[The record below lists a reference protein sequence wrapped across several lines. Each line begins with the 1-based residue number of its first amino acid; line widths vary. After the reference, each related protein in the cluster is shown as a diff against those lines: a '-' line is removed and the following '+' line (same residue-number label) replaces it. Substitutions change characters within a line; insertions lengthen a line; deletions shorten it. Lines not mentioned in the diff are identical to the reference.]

1 MLAESCS
8 QNAKQGREQLKHC
21 GAKALSISRN
31 GFLPSLAFS
40 VASSPARISTTES
53 RSSHRETQRKPD
65 SPIEEFG
72 ASNVIDCDKL
82 CRESEKPARV
92 RRRKIDGCPI
102 AGALQLIGDKW
113 TLLVVRELFA
123 RPKRTTELLEELH
136 PISSRT
142 LMGRLKEMETD
153 ELIVR
158 VDYGGLPRRVEY
170 ELTDRGRRL
179 VPLLD
184 ALMKTGQMLDCNDCE
199 DRKQQLGYYCDF
211 CPNVRDASLDRPTYA
226 EETPPARSSEPA
238 PVGRPKDDSIV
249 LL

>member
-1 MLAESCS
+1 MISSARK
-8 QNAKQGREQLKHC
+8 ARTEQ
-21 GAKALSISRN
+21 
-31 GFLPSLAFS
+31 
-40 VASSPARISTTES
+40 
-53 RSSHRETQRKPD
+53 
-65 SPIEEFG
+65 
-72 ASNVIDCDKL
+72 
-82 CRESEKPARV
+82 V

-142 LMGRLKEMETD
+142 LMGRLKEMEKD
-153 ELIVR
+153 ELILR
-158 VDYGGLPRRVEY
+158 VNYGGLPRRVEY
-170 ELTDRGRRL
+170 ELTERGRRL

-184 ALMKTGQMLDCNDCE
+184 ALMKTGQVLDCNDCE

-211 CPNVRDASLDRPTYA
+211 CPNVRA
-226 EETPPARSSEPA
+226 ERFVDERDFERDIAPPPVPERSPSR
-238 PVGRPKDDSIV
+238 RPKDDSIV

>member
-1 MLAESCS
+1 M
-8 QNAKQGREQLKHC
+8 
-21 GAKALSISRN
+21 
-31 GFLPSLAFS
+31 
-40 VASSPARISTTES
+40 
-53 RSSHRETQRKPD
+53 
-65 SPIEEFG
+65 
-72 ASNVIDCDKL
+72 
-82 CRESEKPARV
+82 

-142 LMGRLKEMETD
+142 LMGRLKEMEQD
-153 ELIVR
+153 EIILR
-158 VDYGGLPRRVEY
+158 VNYGGLPRRVEY

-184 ALMKTGQMLDCNDCE
+184 ALMRTGQVLDCNDCE

-211 CPNVRDASLDRPTYA
+211 CPNVRAERFVDDRGYDRNYDQDIA
-226 EETPPARSSEPA
+226 PAPAPEPA
-238 PVGRPKDDSIV
+238 GSRRPKDDSIV

>member
-1 MLAESCS
+1 M
-8 QNAKQGREQLKHC
+8 
-21 GAKALSISRN
+21 
-31 GFLPSLAFS
+31 
-40 VASSPARISTTES
+40 
-53 RSSHRETQRKPD
+53 
-65 SPIEEFG
+65 
-72 ASNVIDCDKL
+72 
-82 CRESEKPARV
+82 

-113 TLLVVRELFA
+113 TLLVVRELYQ

-142 LMGRLKEMETD
+142 LMGRLKEMEQD
-153 ELIVR
+153 ETVVR
-158 VDYGGLPRRVEY
+158 IDYGGLPRRVEY

-184 ALMKTGQMLDCNDCE
+184 ALMKTGQVLDCNDCE

-211 CPNVRDASLDRPTYA
+211 CPNVRP
-226 EETPPARSSEPA
+226 EGFIEPPSFYEVEPA
-238 PVGRPKDDSIV
+238 PAPEPAPSRRPKDDSIV